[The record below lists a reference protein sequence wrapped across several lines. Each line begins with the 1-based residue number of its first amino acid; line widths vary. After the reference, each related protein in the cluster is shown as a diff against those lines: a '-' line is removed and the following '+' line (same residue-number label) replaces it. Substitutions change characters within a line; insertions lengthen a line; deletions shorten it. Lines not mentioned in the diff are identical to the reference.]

1 MIGLRCARLRA
12 ALVDFADGNLED
24 PARVSVER
32 HVSAC
37 PDCAETVLALREVP
51 AELGRRVRAAP
62 EERFWAAQRRGIAGA
77 IDRGVRTDV
86 AMDPAIR
93 RPTVVFWRAVPALAA
108 AALIAVLAGDWMS
121 APAPQIAARPVASGT
136 SDESLAAFVEEP
148 ATVASVD
155 VASLEDT
162 TLASMDESFEDTLAG
177 YSDGNLI

>member
-1 MIGLRCARLRA
+1 VIGLRCARLRA
-12 ALVDFADGNLED
+12 ALVDFADGSLED
-24 PARVSVER
+24 PERVRVER

-62 EERFWAAQRRGIAGA
+62 DERFWAAQRRGIADA

-86 AMDPAIR
+86 VTHPAIR
-93 RPTVVFWRAVPALAA
+93 RPTLVFWRAVPALAA
-108 AALIAVLAGDWMS
+108 AALIAVLARNWMTT
-121 APAPQIAARPVASGT
+121 PAPQIAARPAVSVT
-136 SDESLAAFVEEP
+136 SDESIAAFVEEP

-162 TLASMDESFEDTLAG
+162 TLAGMDESFEDTLAG